1 MNEVKPPRPSKRYG
15 PKVMLGTVAVV
26 AMIAAFEGGT
36 DKDGSATAYADKLA
50 QGLPTVC
57 HGLTR
62 HVTPT
67 LIIVGEKWSAEKCFK
82 EEQAVII
89 KVQDKLETCFGPPP
103 VFTPPQSVF
112 DAATSFAWN
121 NGVDATCGSRSMKL
135 WSVGN
140 WNEGCRSMA
149 YASGTSRPVWS
160 YVKTGKRLA
169 DGKPEYV
176 FVKGLFKRRQA
187 EYLYCVKDLPK

>member
-1 MNEVKPPRPSKRYG
+1 MAEPQSPAPRPSKRYG
-15 PKVMLGTVAVV
+15 PKVMLGAVAVV

-36 DKDGSATAYADKLA
+36 NKDGSSVVYADKLA

-62 HVTPT
+62 HITTTP
-67 LIIVGEKWSAEKCFK
+67 IIVGEKWSAEKCFK
-82 EEQAVII
+82 EEQTAIM
-89 KVQDKLETCFGPPP
+89 KVQGKLEWCFSDIP
-103 VFTPPQSVF
+103 PPQSVF

-121 NGVDATCGSRSMKL
+121 NGVGATCASRSMAY
-135 WSVGN
+135 WNGGN

-169 DGKPEYV
+169 NGKPEYA
-176 FVKGLFKRRQA
+176 FVKGLFKRRNA
-187 EYLYCVKDLPK
+187 EFLYCMKDLTK